1 MKLGLTAA
9 ALIAAAALA
18 GCTSSSGN
26 PVTLVPSVSLTHMIV
41 LNEDAAGKATS
52 VSDRSILPEIMT
64 VLEYKDGSQ
73 RTATSAWVAGFL
85 PGGSSIPPLEGLEP
99 DPSAPLNPMRTVF
112 SNDGFLEQVGE
123 GSGFALG
130 RYSVRNRTRD
140 KLFVGYRVAGD
151 MTLAPSMPTGGTAT
165 YQGVAHALIFGSA
178 TGARDVS
185 GRSSLTAN
193 FEPGNAS
200 VRGRLDQL
208 KAGGQPVGYEI
219 VLNPAAIDVNN
230 FLGGGMA
237 VERDGGGATGAVV
250 YSGDWQGVF
259 YGSGASA
266 AAGTFTLGAVGV
278 PLPGSGTEDI
288 QGVGGFGASR

>member
-1 MKLGLTAA
+1 MRLGPTTAA
-9 ALIAAAALA
+9 LAATALA

-41 LNEDAAGKATS
+41 LNEDAAGNATS

-64 VLEYKDGSQ
+64 VLEHKDGSQ

-85 PGGSSIPPLEGLEP
+85 PGGSSIPPLDGLVP
-99 DPSAPLNPMRTVF
+99 DPDAPINPMRTVF

-130 RYSVRNRTRD
+130 RYSVRNRARD

-151 MTLAPSMPTGGTAT
+151 MTLAPNMPTSGTAT
-165 YQGVAHALIFGSA
+165 YQGVAHALMFGSA

-185 GRSSLTAN
+185 GRSTLTAD
-193 FEPGNAS
+193 FDPANAS
-200 VRGRLDQL
+200 VRGRLDRL
-208 KAGGQPVGYEI
+208 VAAGQPVGYEI
-219 VLNPAAIDVNN
+219 VLNPAAIDTNN
-230 FLGGGMA
+230 FLGGGLA
-237 VERDGGGATGAVV
+237 VERDGGGASGATV

-259 YGSGASA
+259 YGAGASA

-278 PLPGSGTEDI
+278 PLPGGGSESV